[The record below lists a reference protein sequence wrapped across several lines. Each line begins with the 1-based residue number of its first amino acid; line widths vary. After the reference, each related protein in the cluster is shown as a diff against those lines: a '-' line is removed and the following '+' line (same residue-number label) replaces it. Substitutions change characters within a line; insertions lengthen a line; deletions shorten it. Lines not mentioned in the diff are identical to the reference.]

1 MKFHAI
7 ATTTLAAGLAL
18 ATIATTSA
26 AQPDTLE
33 RAARELDI
41 MSHIFRTAVEE
52 GGEASRFNY
61 RQGPDA
67 RYLAGQGMVFTFNL
81 DGMRNFWGGRG
92 MNGDDWAQFSA
103 SMGQMAEEIMASVS
117 ASFPDLEFDQDFD
130 FDPAIPQP
138 PQPAQPALQGVPQ
151 LAAQSA
157 QLSAD
162 QRRAMAEMSKAM
174 REQQQRVQEQQRE
187 LRAMQREL
195 RSQREAGSDDADA
208 ATEARIEEQQAA
220 LELQITALREQQE
233 AYSAYMT
240 EVAGK
245 AREQQEAFN
254 TELTARLVQALC
266 DYGSTLKSLAA
277 SEYITMIFEDYGDD
291 QDRIMVFPVSAVA
304 DCNDAQR
311 LQQAAVS
318 YQM

>member
-174 REQQQRVQEQQRE
+174 REQQ
-187 LRAMQREL
+187 
-195 RSQREAGSDDADA
+195 
-208 ATEARIEEQQAA
+208 
-220 LELQITALREQQE
+220 
-233 AYSAYMT
+233 
-240 EVAGK
+240 
-245 AREQQEAFN
+245 EAFN